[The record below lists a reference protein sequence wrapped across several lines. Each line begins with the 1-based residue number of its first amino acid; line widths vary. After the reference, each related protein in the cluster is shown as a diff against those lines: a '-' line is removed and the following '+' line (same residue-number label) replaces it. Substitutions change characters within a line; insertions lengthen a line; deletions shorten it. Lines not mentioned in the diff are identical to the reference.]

1 MKNDNSKESRI
12 EQNECYA
19 LPDLWNGD
27 CLELMKQI
35 PDGSIDAVIVDPPYG
50 TTQCKW
56 DSVIPFDLMWEQLKR
71 VIKPNGAIIMTATE
85 PFTSTLV
92 VSNIKDLRE
101 KLVWVKHKPS
111 NFACG
116 KVMHLKY
123 HEDVVVFCKGK
134 PTYNPQM
141 QVRKSDRVAQMQ
153 KGNSK
158 KWNTVRSDGEEVSF
172 QTQYDP
178 KDWSEYDATL
188 KYPSTVIEIP
198 AVSSNSKEKVK
209 HPTQKPVAL
218 MEYMIKTYT
227 NECETVL
234 DFTAG
239 SFTTGVACVNTN
251 RKGIMIEM
259 DEGYFEIGVNRIKEA
274 MGA

>member
-1 MKNDNSKESRI
+1 
-12 EQNECYA
+12 
-19 LPDLWNGD
+19 
-27 CLELMKQI
+27 
-35 PDGSIDAVIVDPPYG
+35 
-50 TTQCKW
+50 
-56 DSVIPFDLMWEQLKR
+56 LKR
-71 VIKPNGAIIMTATE
+71 VVKPNVAVVMMATE
-85 PFTSTLV
+85 PFTSTLI

-158 KWNTVRSDGEEVSF
+158 QWRTVRSDGEEVSF

-198 AVSSNSKEKVK
+198 AVSNNSKEKVK

-218 MEYMIKTYT
+218 MEYLIKTYT
-227 NECETVL
+227 NEGETVL
-234 DFTAG
+234 DFTMG
-239 SFTTGVACVNTN
+239 SGTTGVACVNTSRN
-251 RKGIMIEM
+251 FIGIEL
-259 DEGYFEIGVNRIKEA
+259 DQGYFDIACKRIEDAQRQVRIGSYRKE
-274 MGA
+274 

>member
-1 MKNDNSKESRI
+1 MNDFKSET
-12 EQNECYA
+12 
-19 LPDLWNGD
+19 LWLMQGD
-27 CLELMKQI
+27 CLERMKEI
-35 PDGSIDAVIVDPPYG
+35 PDGSVDMVLTDPPYG
-50 TTQCKW
+50 TTACKW
-56 DSVIPFDLMWEQLKR
+56 DTVIPLELMWEQLKR
-71 VIKPNGAIIMTATE
+71 IIKPNGAIVMTATE

-234 DFTAG
+234 DFTMG
-239 SFTTGVACVNTN
+239 SGSTGVACKNLN
-251 RKGIMIEM
+251 REFIGIET
-259 DEGYFEIGVNRIKEA
+259 DQGYFNTAKERILNA
-274 MGA
+274 